1 MDEKRR
7 VFLKRVAG
15 QSLAAVG
22 IAAAAGALVSE
33 EPRLKRAG
41 RYAKPLVK
49 SFMPETTVYAQT
61 TGAGT
66 FTLKGTT

>member
-1 MDEKRR
+1 MDETRR
-7 VFLKRVAG
+7 QFLKQVARRSMVATG
-15 QSLAAVG
+15 LTVATAV
-22 IAAAAGALVSE
+22 LVKTDPSA
-33 EPRLKRAG
+33 RRAWN
-41 RYAKPLVK
+41 YVKPKVK